1 MLSSVYLVKLLFSA
15 LVRSRLT
22 PPVSTVSS
30 LTLCVLLSSL
40 REVLHDGQ
48 GGSRGGPGGH
58 GGGGV
63 LVPSGLH
70 HGLLLLLLLL
80 LLRRDLGLSPVLG
93 LWLGRVLQLY
103 FITFLLKSNTD
114 I

>member
-1 MLSSVYLVKLLFSA
+1 MVDNLRRNHYLLARLRYRQRAQAGLLF
-15 LVRSRLT
+15 
-22 PPVSTVSS
+22 
-30 LTLCVLLSSL
+30 TLCVLLSSL

-70 HGLLLLLLLL
+70 HGLLLLLLPL
-80 LLRRDLGLSPVLG
+80 LLRRDLGLFMMVRAAAEVAPV
-93 LWLGRVLQLY
+93 V
-103 FITFLLKSNTD
+103 TV
-114 I
+114 